1 MHVNKNSTIFISY
14 ILYCKKKY
22 ETYGFATKADQA
34 DQPETESEPH
44 KASGSWTH
52 KIRKR
57 DRIRGRQL
65 ELGQDLFLD
74 EPTCPCV
81 FNQILR

>member
-14 ILYCKKKY
+14 ILYYKKKY

-44 KASGSWTH
+44 KASRSRTKDQEARPNPWQAT
-52 KIRKR
+52 
-57 DRIRGRQL
+57 
-65 ELGQDLFLD
+65 
-74 EPTCPCV
+74 
-81 FNQILR
+81 